1 MPFNRDT
8 RTCWCNV
15 EFNEAFIWG
24 CLTDMELRSGDVTI
38 VMNDNFTEYVRQLE
52 DDFTIAL
59 SKDRKINFDNWFI
72 DNYNNVYAYDKLNN
86 E

>member
-15 EFNEAFIWG
+15 EFNEAFIYE
-24 CLTDMELRSGDVTI
+24 CLTDMELRSGDKII

-59 SKDRKINFDNWFI
+59 SKDRSIDFDNWFI
-72 DNYNNVYAYDKLNN
+72 DNYNNVYAYDKLNY